1 MPKDAIPTSRREEQH
16 WTSFRSAVVCLQQK
30 LGEQMSEDPPV
41 DDAKCEQIQHCYIDD
56 EERDDFS
63 VSSDIL
69 GSDTQQPQLVSV
81 QIQHGSSASSLHNNP
96 QEEESTN
103 NNNRNNNNNN
113 NNRNNNNNNS
123 NSNSNKN
130 NSSTHR
136 FDFSGLEEVNKS
148 ICSNN
153 NTIEELMVSPLNAET
168 NTSQTAT
175 VALSLAESQLAE
187 MKLKLA
193 MTESERDELEFE
205 LMKSKG

>member
-41 DDAKCEQIQHCYIDD
+41 DDAKCGQIQHCYIDD

-103 NNNRNNNNNN
+103 NNNRNNNN
-113 NNRNNNNNNS
+113 
-123 NSNSNKN
+123 NSNKN

>member
-1 MPKDAIPTSRREEQH
+1 MLGIMPKDAIPTSRREEQH

-103 NNNRNNNNNN
+103 NNNRNNNNN
-113 NNRNNNNNNS
+113 
-123 NSNSNKN
+123 SNKN

>member
-1 MPKDAIPTSRREEQH
+1 MRKRLSDCNPTN
-16 WTSFRSAVVCLQQK
+16 
-30 LGEQMSEDPPV
+30 
-41 DDAKCEQIQHCYIDD
+41 DAKIEAKMTKKSIY
-56 EERDDFS
+56 
-63 VSSDIL
+63 
-69 GSDTQQPQLVSV
+69 
-81 QIQHGSSASSLHNNP
+81 
-96 QEEESTN
+96 
-103 NNNRNNNNNN
+103 
-113 NNRNNNNNNS
+113 
-123 NSNSNKN
+123 SNSNKN